1 MNIEK
6 SAAIIAKAYLRH
18 VNSKTYDLRSFEY
31 SNKNVVILKVQ
42 SLINVLDKSKLNE
55 IELTAL
61 LNLKGV
67 KIVEEGIEF
76 TKELVC

>member
-1 MNIEK
+1 MNSEK
-6 SAAIIAKAYLRH
+6 SAAIIAKAYLRQ

-31 SNKNVVILKVQ
+31 SNKNVVILKIQ

-55 IELTAL
+55 AELMAL
-61 LNLKGV
+61 LNLKDV

-76 TKELVC
+76 TKELLC